1 MKIYPNDLCPCG
13 SGKKYKKC
21 CMNSKVKQASMIGAL
36 PGYDVD
42 KNADFI
48 INKKGAVV
56 FKDESKQPVLEI
68 PEGSIIKTVLSV
80 GISKT
85 FKPMVTIQEK
95 DGAICY
101 ILPGW
106 YSAWCQ
112 TCVVMATNGMNVFP
126 SDVKFSF
133 INGKY
138 SADILY

>member
-1 MKIYPNDLCPCG
+1 
-13 SGKKYKKC
+13 
-21 CMNSKVKQASMIGAL
+21 MNSKVKQTGMIGAL
-36 PGYDVD
+36 PVYDVD

-48 INKKGAVV
+48 INKKGTVV
-56 FKDESKQPVLEI
+56 FNDESKQPALEI
-68 PEGSIIKTVLSV
+68 PEGSITKTVLSV
-80 GISKT
+80 GVSKT
-85 FKPMVTIQEK
+85 LKPMVTIQEK

-101 ILPGW
+101 ILPNW
-106 YSAWCQ
+106 YFNWCQ